1 MQTVLITGANRG
13 LGLGFTRHYLE
24 RECCVFA
31 CARDWSQSPDSAGL
45 RERFGERFRPVDLDV
60 TDEHA
65 VAALPASLDGAMLDI
80 AINNAGALQ
89 DEAFG
94 RWSVAT
100 FETALSVNCT
110 GPALVAQ
117 ALLPLLKK
125 GSLLVNISSGLAS
138 NSLNI
143 NPETGLDAYAASKS
157 ALNMITRRMGAKLG
171 PRGITVVAIDPGWV
185 RTRMGGEEAEL
196 SVDESVSDVTGTI
209 EDLGPEQGG
218 LFLSRKGEPLPW

>member
-1 MQTVLITGANRG
+1 MKTVLITGANRG

-24 RECCVFA
+24 RGCRVFA
-31 CARDWSQSPDSAGL
+31 CARDWDPSPDSAGM

-60 TDEHA
+60 SDEQA
-65 VAALPASLDGAMLDI
+65 VAALPAALDGAMLDI
-80 AINNAGALQ
+80 AINNAGTLQ

-94 RWSVAT
+94 GWSAAT

-117 ALLPLLKK
+117 ALLPLLKRD
-125 GSLLVNISSGLAS
+125 SALVNISSGLAS
-138 NSLNI
+138 NGLNI

-157 ALNMITRRMGAKLG
+157 ALNMVTRRLAAKLG

-209 EDLGPEQGG
+209 AGLGPEQGG
-218 LFLSRKGEPLPW
+218 LFLSRKGELLPW